1 MQQMTQ
7 NLHLDWH
14 NFKVLLIL
22 RKPDWYYSDLWIRS
36 GCCVDVYLRLF
47 GNQMTSSF
55 LVVIVSV
62 VPSLLLSYVETTLTF
77 VCPSCRSTMCQPS
90 HPFSSLIAYQVHGG
104 SSDGAGSSCH
114 CVGHRLSQGQ
124 PRLTDRPSQNHI
136 HPSKPNM
143 HVCGQT
149 QPVHRH
155 AQDKGGRY
163 NPCR

>member
-1 MQQMTQ
+1 M
-7 NLHLDWH
+7 
-14 NFKVLLIL
+14 
-22 RKPDWYYSDLWIRS
+22 
-36 GCCVDVYLRLF
+36 DVYLRLF

-104 SSDGAGSSCH
+104 SSDGARSSCH

-124 PRLTDRPSQNHI
+124 PRLTDHHKIISTPVNLTCMFVDRPSL
-136 HPSKPNM
+136 STDM
-143 HVCGQT
+143 HKT
-149 QPVHRH
+149 REDATTH
-155 AQDKGGRY
+155 AGKGRRCKHHTEGS
-163 NPCR
+163 NPLFVELGCPQYITLIYLLFHCY